1 MSRQGG
7 TKLNPDASRELSLA
21 AQGFLLVAG
30 VDEVGRGC
38 WAGPVVAGAVIT
50 PADILADPPEWVSGI
65 RDSKVLS
72 AKKRAALDLLI
83 KENMVWAIGEC
94 SPREIDQLAISQAT
108 QLAMVR
114 AIEALPGQPQHL
126 LIDGRERINSPIPQ
140 TTIIDGDAL
149 CLSIAAASI
158 IAKEYRDTL
167 MAKADLEYPGY
178 NFAKHV
184 GYGTKDHITALKAL
198 KPCTIH
204 RLSYKPIKAFLS
216 Q

>member
-1 MSRQGG
+1 M
-7 TKLNPDASRELSLA
+7 KNPDFSREQALIE
-21 AQGFLLVAG
+21 QGFSLIAG
-30 VDEVGRGC
+30 LDEVGRGC
-38 WAGPVVAGAVIT
+38 WAGPVVAGAVIV
-50 PADILADPPEWVSGI
+50 PADILINPPEWVSGV

-72 AKKRAALDLLI
+72 AKKRAALDPLI
-83 KENMVWAIGEC
+83 KENMIWAIGEC
-94 SPREIDQLAISQAT
+94 SPREIDQLGISQAT

-114 AIEALPGQPQHL
+114 AIEALSSQPQHL
-126 LIDGRERINSPIPQ
+126 LIDGRDQINSSISQ

-149 CLSIAAASI
+149 CLSVAAASI
-158 IAKEYRDTL
+158 VAKEYRDTL

-184 GYGTKDHITALKAL
+184 GYGTKDHITALKTL

-204 RLSYKPIKAFLS
+204 RLSYKPIRAFLA